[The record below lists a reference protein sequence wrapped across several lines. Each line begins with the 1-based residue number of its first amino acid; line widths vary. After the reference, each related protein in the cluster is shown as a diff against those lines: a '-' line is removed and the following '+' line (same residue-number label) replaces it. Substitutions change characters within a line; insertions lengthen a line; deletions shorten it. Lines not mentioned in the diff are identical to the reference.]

1 MKMLVLDNRR
11 CKFLS
16 VVCCFV
22 SFSSLIGSSFSPII
36 SMPLI
41 VGAFSLPIALAMTD
55 RLLYDKKKIYIFCSI
70 IVAVFCVISYR
81 ILNTQVLTYIHNGKF
96 NVQTNYC
103 NSKYL
108 KYIKIDSNFS
118 RSIDSVIAALQKEH
132 FDYSR
137 DKIFVYP
144 LITGLL
150 AASGAT
156 AFGTAHNP
164 PQDNNVWFRGYD
176 KLNSAF
182 LKIEKPINV
191 RHVYLL
197 TTEISELENPQL
209 LEFKTLS
216 LMLEPKE
223 NSKKID
229 LGKIALYNDNTL
241 GEKRTLYLVG
251 PYVFREKH

>member
-1 MKMLVLDNRR
+1 M
-11 CKFLS
+11 
-16 VVCCFV
+16 
-22 SFSSLIGSSFSPII
+22 
-36 SMPLI
+36 
-41 VGAFSLPIALAMTD
+41 
-55 RLLYDKKKIYIFCSI
+55 
-70 IVAVFCVISYR
+70 
-81 ILNTQVLTYIHNGKF
+81 
-96 NVQTNYC
+96 
-103 NSKYL
+103 
-108 KYIKIDSNFS
+108 
-118 RSIDSVIAALQKEH
+118 QKEH